1 MLKTDEI
8 KAFIDNDAVS
18 TKKQLAKVGLRYYES
33 DHDIKDYKLF
43 FVNAD
48 GKLQEEKLKSN
59 IKISHPFFTEIV
71 DQEVQH
77 ILSGKDGFVKS
88 DNPELQEK
96 LDEYFNENEDFT
108 AELSEL
114 LTGVIAK
121 GFDYMYS
128 YIDEEG
134 RTAFQAADSI
144 GVVEVK
150 AKETDDHC
158 EYVIRWYVDS
168 IGKDNKKIKRI
179 EVWDST
185 QTYFYVQEDD
195 GEIKPDT
202 SVEINPKPHTLY
214 KKDKDEKIYYKDFG
228 FIPFFR
234 MDNCKK
240 QFSGLMPIKDLIDD
254 YDILNCGLSNN
265 IQDTNEALYVVKGF
279 EGDNLDELMVNIRN
293 KKHIGVGEDGDVEIK
308 TIDIPVEARKTK
320 LEIDEKN
327 IYRFGM
333 ALNTAG
339 LKDTNAT
346 TNLAIQ
352 SAYALLD
359 MKCNKLE
366 IRLKQFMRK
375 LLKVVLAEINE
386 ADGTDYRQKDV
397 YFNFERE
404 TPSNAQENAQI
415 ELTESQKK
423 QTEINTLLNI
433 AAHLDNDTLMELIF
447 EQLDLNYEDYKDKL
461 PKPEENPAYTAQT
474 ALNAIVPEDDPIGG
488 ADGGDVIE

>member
-1 MLKTDEI
+1 MLTVSDIKT
-8 KAFIDNDAVS
+8 FIDNDAVS
-18 TKKQLAKVGLRYYES
+18 VKKHNARTGQRYYEA
-33 DHDIKDYKLF
+33 DHDIKDYRIF
-43 FVNAD
+43 FVNAE
-48 GKLQEEKLKSN
+48 GKLQEDKMKSN

-77 ILSGKDGFVKS
+77 ILSGKEGFVKS
-88 DNPELQEK
+88 DLPELQKK
-96 LDEYFNENEDFT
+96 LDMYFNENEDFK
-108 AELSEL
+108 AELSEM

-121 GFDYMYS
+121 GFDYMYA

-144 GVVEVK
+144 GVVEVR

-158 EYVIRWYVDS
+158 EYVIFWYVDS

-179 EVWDST
+179 EVWDET
-185 QTYFYVQEDD
+185 QAFYYAQEDD
-195 GEIKPDT
+195 GEIKLDT
-202 SVEINPKPHTLY
+202 SVKINPRPHTLY
-214 KKDKDEKIYYKDFG
+214 EKGEKIYYKGFG

-240 QFSGLMPIKDLIDD
+240 QFSGLKPIKDLIDD
-254 YDILNCGLSNN
+254 YDLLNCGLSNN
-265 IQDTNEALYVVKGF
+265 IQDTNEALYVVHGF
-279 EGDNLDELMVNIRN
+279 QGDNLDELMQNIKV
-293 KKHIGVGEDGDVEIK
+293 KKHVGVDEEGGVDIK

-352 SAYALLD
+352 SAYTLLD
-359 MKCNKLE
+359 LKCNKLE

-375 LLKVVLAEINE
+375 LLKVVLAEINAE
-386 ADGTDYRQKDV
+386 DGADYKQSDV
-397 YFNFERE
+397 YFEFERE
-404 TPSNAQENAQI
+404 TPTNAQENAQI
-415 ELTESQKK
+415 ELTEAQRK

-461 PKPEENPAYTAQT
+461 PQPEEDVDAVQG
-474 ALNAIVPEDDPIGG
+474 ALDAVPTEEPVI
-488 ADGGDVIE
+488 DGGGLA